1 VDNLQS
7 TPEPTI
13 AMSQS
18 LNSAL
23 ADRDVN
29 ASIASNAQV
38 ETAPGEENTK
48 MQGEQHKAVSG
59 LNG

>member
-1 VDNLQS
+1 
-7 TPEPTI
+7 
-13 AMSQS
+13 MSQS

-29 ASIASNAQV
+29 TQIATNAQNG
-38 ETAPGEENTK
+38 EAAGEENSK
-48 MQGEQHKAVSG
+48 PQGEQHKAVSG

>member
-1 VDNLQS
+1 
-7 TPEPTI
+7 
-13 AMSQS
+13 MSQS

-29 ASIASNAQV
+29 ASIASNVQV